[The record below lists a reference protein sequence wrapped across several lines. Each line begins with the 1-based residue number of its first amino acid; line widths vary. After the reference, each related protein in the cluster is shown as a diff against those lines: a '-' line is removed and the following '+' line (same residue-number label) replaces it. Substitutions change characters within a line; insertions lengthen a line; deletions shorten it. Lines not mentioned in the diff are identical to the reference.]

1 MAIMDELTEQ
11 EVSKNKAIR
20 GYIIRA
26 LAKGNQNTL
35 LVRQITNALVAD
47 GLIYSPDIS
56 KHMSIWRRR
65 ATSFSP
71 AGRRT
76 HTTPTER
83 TPSSSSRGRVST
95 FWRARLTT
103 PASMSKNER
112 RRTRVSSTIDK
123 LPDDIKGQLDVKL
136 SDTTNTYEELSAW
149 LKSEGYEI
157 SKSAIGRYAI
167 RTTQAAQRVAETIQ
181 RTQAIAQAVEAHPD
195 LDYTKAASMVL
206 MDGLMQRVS
215 TAEDDF
221 QEMPLDKAGRLIA
234 SLARN
239 ATYEKRVRAD
249 LKKKAELA
257 FDQMEA
263 ELMAAIKQHPELA
276 GELHDV
282 LARAREKVLT
292 DGED

>member
-1 MAIMDELTEQ
+1 MTTLRMYGTAPESIVDGPGLRFSVFVQGCTHHCLGCHNPESQPSDGGYLCEPADIVH
-11 EVSKNKAIR
+11 EIHKNKLIH
-20 GYIIRA
+20 GVTLTGGEPFEQVEGVFE
-26 LAKGNQNTL
+26 LAQL
-35 LVRQITNALVAD
+35 LKA
-47 GLIYSPDIS
+47 
-56 KHMSIWRRR
+56 
-65 ATSFSP
+65 
-71 AGRRT
+71 
-76 HTTPTER
+76 
-83 TPSSSSRGRVST
+83 
-95 FWRARLTT
+95 
-103 PASMSKNER
+103 
-112 RRTRVSSTIDK
+112 
-123 LPDDIKGQLDVKL
+123 
-136 SDTTNTYEELSAW
+136 
-149 LKSEGYEI
+149 EGYEI

-167 RTTQAAQRVAETIQ
+167 RTTQAAQRVAQTIQ

-239 ATYEKRVRAD
+239 ATYEKRVRQD
-249 LKKKAELA
+249 MKKKAELA
-257 FDQMEA
+257 FEQMET

-282 LARAREKVLT
+282 LERAREKVLA

>member
-1 MAIMDELTEQ
+1 
-11 EVSKNKAIR
+11 
-20 GYIIRA
+20 
-26 LAKGNQNTL
+26 
-35 LVRQITNALVAD
+35 
-47 GLIYSPDIS
+47 
-56 KHMSIWRRR
+56 
-65 ATSFSP
+65 
-71 AGRRT
+71 
-76 HTTPTER
+76 
-83 TPSSSSRGRVST
+83 
-95 FWRARLTT
+95 
-103 PASMSKNER
+103 MSKEDKR

-123 LPDDIKGQLDVKL
+123 LPDDIKTELDL
-136 SDTTNTYEELSAW
+136 RLANTANTYVELAAW
-149 LKSEGYEI
+149 LTGEGYEI

-167 RTTQAAQRVAETIQ
+167 RSTQAAQRVAETLQ

-215 TAEDDF
+215 TAEEDF
-221 QEMPLDKAGRLIA
+221 SEMPLDKAGRLIA

-239 ATYEKRVRAD
+239 ATYEKRTRAD

-257 FDQMEA
+257 FEQMEA
-263 ELMAAIKQHPELA
+263 ELMTAIKQHPELA

>member
-1 MAIMDELTEQ
+1 
-11 EVSKNKAIR
+11 
-20 GYIIRA
+20 
-26 LAKGNQNTL
+26 
-35 LVRQITNALVAD
+35 
-47 GLIYSPDIS
+47 
-56 KHMSIWRRR
+56 
-65 ATSFSP
+65 
-71 AGRRT
+71 
-76 HTTPTER
+76 
-83 TPSSSSRGRVST
+83 
-95 FWRARLTT
+95 
-103 PASMSKNER
+103 MSKAER

-123 LPDDIKGQLDVKL
+123 LPDDIKGQLDVRL
-136 SDTTNTYEELSAW
+136 ADTSNTHEELEPFEQVEGVFELAQL
-149 LKSEGYEI
+149 LKAEGYEI

-167 RTTQAAQRVAETIQ
+167 RTTQAAQRVAQTIQ

-239 ATYEKRVRAD
+239 ATYEKRVRQD
-249 LKKKAELA
+249 MKKKAELA
-257 FDQMEA
+257 FEQMET
-263 ELMAAIKQHPELA
+263 ELMAAIKQRPELA

-282 LARAREKVLT
+282 LERAREKVLA